1 MTANAGLISFLIFCS
16 SALCFLI
23 LSCSSCWFNCAAF
36 NNIITYLK
44 CFYEYGKNLIWL
56 MISDKK
62 SEFNMTNFRINGITI
77 EVNVYMYWQSN
88 KQSNKLQ
95 IYWSNNTSQ
104 IPVPLFYPLVLAL
117 LVFRQT
123 LSPSLVWMLCM
134 KSIYKEKNSNF
145 PRWVQTVPSDPHPS
159 IYYDLRKPCPREQLF
174 LF

>member
-1 MTANAGLISFLIFCS
+1 MN
-16 SALCFLI
+16 
-23 LSCSSCWFNCAAF
+23 
-36 NNIITYLK
+36 
-44 CFYEYGKNLIWL
+44 
-56 MISDKK
+56 
-62 SEFNMTNFRINGITI
+62 
-77 EVNVYMYWQSN
+77 WQSN

-134 KSIYKEKNSNF
+134 KSIYKQKNSNF
-145 PRWVQTVPSDPHPS
+145 PRWVQTVPSDPYPS
-159 IYYDLRKPCPREQLF
+159 IYYDLRKPCPREQRF